1 MEGAFAAVGS
11 HAEDILDCIDQE
23 VESGRSKPLDIEYYL
38 AEVIPS
44 ILAQSGRSLKKIHDP
59 LLNMGTP

>member
-44 ILAQSGRSLKKIHDP
+44 ILAQSGRSF
-59 LLNMGTP
+59 